1 MHSNKTSNM
10 SSPKRSTQFLQWLI
24 GIMLAL
30 GLWDLI
36 YAFTGDTARYGNLYP
51 AAHVLLNIIG
61 FMALS
66 FIWYKEQWAV
76 WLFMAVVVLQIGLD
90 VFVGAFYSLKLLL
103 FLPVLFFALILRKDT
118 IL

>member
-1 MHSNKTSNM
+1 M
-10 SSPKRSTQFLQWLI
+10 SSPKRSEQFFQWLI

-61 FMALS
+61 FLALS

-76 WLFMAVVVLQIGLD
+76 WLFLAVVSLQMVLDAL
-90 VFVGAFYSLKLLL
+90 VGAFHPVKLLL
-103 FLPVLFFALILRKDT
+103 FLPVLFFAWIVRKNSAREN
-118 IL
+118 

>member
-1 MHSNKTSNM
+1 MG
-10 SSPKRSTQFLQWLI
+10 SSKRSEQFFQWLI
-24 GIMLAL
+24 GIMLAM

-76 WLFMAVVVLQIGLD
+76 WLFLAVVSVQMGLD
-90 VFVGAFYSLKLLL
+90 AVVGAFHPLKLLL
-103 FLPVLFFALILRKDT
+103 FLPVLFFVLILRKNRT
-118 IL
+118 IKN